1 MNIAKKFNL
10 WMGIALLI
18 LCFFIIFVVYPL
30 ILILYKSVIDPE
42 SSKLTLDYFTK
53 FFARKYYWSTLVNS
67 FYVTV
72 CSTIIA
78 SVIGLPMAYVLR
90 SVKIP
95 GSKYLNILIVISY
108 LSPPF
113 IGAYAWIQLLGRN
126 GFVTQIINSIFGV
139 KLDGI
144 YGFAG
149 IVLVFALQ
157 SFPLIYMYVS
167 GALKNLDN
175 SLNEAAESLGL
186 TAFQRV
192 RQIILPLVMPSLL
205 AGSLL
210 VFMRVFSDFGT
221 PMLIGEGFKTFPVLI
236 YTQFMGEVSTDDHF
250 AASLCVIVIVITL
263 LLFFLQRYIAG
274 HYSYSMTALKPMEA
288 VEAKGS
294 KKIFAYLFVYG
305 VTFLAMLPQLT
316 VIFTSFLE
324 VSGGAVYTG
333 NFSLQ
338 NYKTLFTTGELLGMI
353 GGTFALAIGSAC
365 IATILGTIGAIGA
378 FYSKKG
384 SRRFMDFAN
393 QIPVVNAEVVTGF
406 SICVLLIVVLGLSK
420 DSFFPLIVGHVVL
433 EAPFVYLS
441 VLPKLKQMDNSIYE
455 AALDLG
461 ANASVALR
469 KVVIPQLIPGIVSG
483 FMLSVTLSLDDY
495 FITTY
500 TKPSTF
506 DTISTYVV
514 NATKGSHTEIKTA
527 LWALSTLIFVV
538 IVAGVLAWN
547 LLADRKAG
555 AENER

>member
-1 MNIAKKFNL
+1 MNTAKKFNL

-294 KKIFAYLFVYG
+294 KKILPIFLFM
-305 VTFLAMLPQLT
+305 ALPFWQCCL
-316 VIFTSFLE
+316 
-324 VSGGAVYTG
+324 
-333 NFSLQ
+333 N
-338 NYKTLFTTGELLGMI
+338 
-353 GGTFALAIGSAC
+353 
-365 IATILGTIGAIGA
+365 
-378 FYSKKG
+378 
-384 SRRFMDFAN
+384 
-393 QIPVVNAEVVTGF
+393 
-406 SICVLLIVVLGLSK
+406 
-420 DSFFPLIVGHVVL
+420 
-433 EAPFVYLS
+433 
-441 VLPKLKQMDNSIYE
+441 
-455 AALDLG
+455 
-461 ANASVALR
+461 
-469 KVVIPQLIPGIVSG
+469 
-483 FMLSVTLSLDDY
+483 
-495 FITTY
+495 
-500 TKPSTF
+500 
-506 DTISTYVV
+506 
-514 NATKGSHTEIKTA
+514 
-527 LWALSTLIFVV
+527 
-538 IVAGVLAWN
+538 
-547 LLADRKAG
+547 
-555 AENER
+555 